1 MWKVCGRGIGE
12 LAGSAERFVF
22 FCVFGGFC
30 VDRRRLFSL
39 IRLLVATTN
48 ANKVREIGQ
57 LLAGAPVEIVTLAEW
72 PRVTAPDETGRTF
85 EENARAKALY
95 YAAATGELTVAE
107 DSGLVIDA
115 LGGAPG
121 VASARFGG
129 VDLSYKAKFVLIDA
143 ALRATGDRES
153 PARFICA
160 LVLVRGDRVLFEARG
175 TVEGRISPEP
185 KGQGGFGY
193 DPIFFYP
200 PYGQTLA
207 EAGDA
212 KAAVSH
218 RGEAFGKLRAFLIE
232 ERQAR

>member
-1 MWKVCGRGIGE
+1 M
-12 LAGSAERFVF
+12 
-22 FCVFGGFC
+22 
-30 VDRRRLFSL
+30 

-48 ANKVREIGQ
+48 PNKVREIRQ
-57 LLAGAPVEIVTLAEW
+57 MLAGTPVDIVTLAEW
-72 PRVTAPDETGRTF
+72 PAVTAPEETGRTF

-115 LGGAPG
+115 LDGAPG
-121 VASARFGG
+121 VESARFGG
-129 VDLSYKAKFVLIDA
+129 ADLSYPEKFALIDA
-143 ALRATGDRES
+143 ALRAKGDRES
-153 PARFICA
+153 PARFVCV
-160 LVLVRGDRVLFEARG
+160 LGLVRGDRVLFEARG

-200 PYGQTLA
+200 PYGRTLA

-218 RGEAFGKLRAFLIE
+218 RGAAFRALRIFLE
-232 ERQAR
+232 SHF